1 MLKGLLTG
9 LSTARAALRDAQ
21 QVRTETRAEL
31 QTLAKAMTDLV
42 ERLEALESAHR
53 KLRGKIYGDGL
64 HRAPAELHTREERRA
79 DAFRRVGFVPGK
91 PAKLES

>member
-9 LSTARAALRDAQ
+9 LSTARKALKDAEV
-21 QVRTETRAEL
+21 VRTETRAEL
-31 QTLAKAMTDLV
+31 RTLAQAMLDLV

-64 HRAPAELHTREERRA
+64 HKIDAPPQTREERRA
-79 DAFRRVGFVPGK
+79 DAFRKFGFVPGQPTNMK
-91 PAKLES
+91 G

>member
-1 MLKGLLTG
+1 MLRGLLTG
-9 LSTARAALRDAQ
+9 LSTARKALKDAETC
-21 QVRTETRAEL
+21 RTETRAEL

-64 HRAPAELHTREERRA
+64 HRSTPELQTREQRRA
-79 DAFRRVGFVPGK
+79 DAFQRFGFVPGRPTK
-91 PAKLES
+91 ME